1 MSQQLS
7 SLEPFPSRAAS
18 LSATAHLLHPA
29 ASLEAALSGL
39 RPGFHALGL
48 LLGLHHWEPSRK
60 GGREEPLGAQPEGR
74 EETRRPRRLQGSPLH
89 LRVCKS
95 PSWGWRLHGHRP
107 GWAGPV
113 APLPGQLLLFKRFFF

>member
-60 GGREEPLGAQPEGR
+60 GGRRQGDHGACKAALS
-74 EETRRPRRLQGSPLH
+74 TCGSAKAP
-89 LRVCKS
+89 
-95 PSWGWRLHGHRP
+95 P
-107 GWAGPV
+107 GAG
-113 APLPGQLLLFKRFFF
+113 ASTATGQAGQALWLPYLASYSFLNVFFFN